1 MNVFYSSLFDILR
14 NATID
19 KHDEAI
25 YYRFKYIN
33 FMCYMHESFLIEN
46 DLIKYAT
53 DNTDLFN
60 LELNLED
67 IPDPKLRELK
77 LKYE

>member
-1 MNVFYSSLFDILR
+1 MSDFHNDVFDIVR
-14 NATID
+14 NATIN
-19 KHDEAI
+19 KHDASI

-33 FMCYMHESFLIEN
+33 FMYYIPEAFVIEN
-46 DLIKYAT
+46 DLIKYAS
-53 DNTDLFN
+53 DNTDLLN